1 MPESSSSPIFGSN
14 RADERVAMRAV
25 LCRAF
30 GPVEDLRLEDVAS
43 PVAGQGMLCVSI
55 EACGINFFDGLA
67 VQGQYQTKPPFPFS
81 PGGEVAGV
89 VTALGEGV
97 EGLSLGDRVM
107 AFVGFG
113 GYAEE
118 IAVPAAVATKIP
130 EAMSFE
136 EAAGFM
142 IAYATSHHALK
153 DRAALKPGE
162 TLLVLGA
169 AGGVGLTAVEIGKAM
184 GARVIAA
191 ASSDDKLVVASRHG
205 ADDLV
210 NYSDGE
216 LKDKVKALTG
226 GRGVDV
232 VYDPVGG
239 KLAEAALRA
248 MAPEGRFL
256 VIGFASGD
264 IPSIPLN
271 QYLLRQVSAVGV
283 FWGAFAKAEPERNA
297 AHVAELL
304 AWYEAGKLR
313 PHISETY
320 PLERF
325 QEGLGRVM
333 SRQARGKVVLTTG
346 RSAA

>member
-1 MPESSSSPIFGSN
+1 MK
-14 RADERVAMRAV
+14 AV

-30 GPVEDLRLEDVAS
+30 GPVEDLRLEDVPS
-43 PVAGQGMLCVSI
+43 PVAGPGMLRVGV

-67 VQGQYQTKPPFPFS
+67 AQGRYQTKPPFPFS
-81 PGGEVAGV
+81 PGGEVSGV
-89 VTALGEGV
+89 VTAIGEDV
-97 EGLSLGDRVM
+97 EGFVVGDRVM

-118 IAVPAAVATKIP
+118 IAIPVSVATKIP
-130 EAMSFE
+130 AAMSFE

-191 ASSDDKLVVASRHG
+191 ASSDDKLAVAARHG

-216 LKDKVKALTG
+216 LKDKVRALTG

-232 VYDPVGG
+232 VYDAVGDRFTEPAVRA
-239 KLAEAALRA
+239 LAWR
-248 MAPEGRFL
+248 GRLL
-256 VIGFASGD
+256 VVGFAAGD
-264 IPSIPLN
+264 IPRVPLN
-271 QYLLRQVSAVGV
+271 LLLLKGCDLRGV
-283 FWGAFAKAEPERNA
+283 FWGDHLVREPEAFAEEMRRIMSWVVEGRLKPHVQATYRLEETPAAIAEIA
-297 AHVAELL
+297 ARRVR
-304 AWYEAGKLR
+304 GKL
-313 PHISETY
+313 
-320 PLERF
+320 
-325 QEGLGRVM
+325 
-333 SRQARGKVVLTTG
+333 VVVP
-346 RSAA
+346 

>member
-1 MPESSSSPIFGSN
+1 
-14 RADERVAMRAV
+14 MRAV

-297 AHVAELL
+297 ANVAELL